1 MKHSESHKYRMCVR
15 TVHILIFWELLT
27 TFEEQLLVALLS
39 DTQQNIKQ
47 DSRNVTLVRVLFDLP

>member
-15 TVHILIFWELLT
+15 TVYILIFWELLT

>member
-15 TVHILIFWELLT
+15 TVYILIFWELLT
-27 TFEEQLLVALLS
+27 TFEEQLFVALLS

-47 DSRNVTLVRVLFDLP
+47 DSRNITLVRVLFDLP